1 MLLNTFPADDAVSV
15 RELDPL
21 YHAYSVMRQLRRV
34 ARWLARENLTEMG
47 STNLAAQFLRTDG
60 KNTMATLINLS
71 LDPLEAAA
79 YRVRGAKTA
88 KCLKGGQET
97 LLPVKQEDG
106 YGEMTL
112 PALAPF
118 ETVTV
123 LIEG

>member
-1 MLLNTFPADDAVSV
+1 MVDSYARL
-15 RELDPL
+15 
-21 YHAYSVMRQLRRV
+21 RQLRRV
-34 ARWLARENLTEMG
+34 ARENLTEMG

-71 LDPLEAAA
+71 LDPQEAAA